1 MSARERA
8 PERRDRADSGEA
20 TAESPA
26 SKAPASR
33 PPRPLLHPGL
43 AFVSAGVCAASA
55 GYLAATAAAFRAAF
69 VSMGVELPWV
79 TAAVSGNPVAVPAGL
94 VVAGAAALALGGW
107 RVADTPAHELLRPLV
122 HGFALVAGLAAC
134 LCTTANI
141 LVFFTIQRSL
151 QD

>member
-1 MSARERA
+1 MSTQERSG
-8 PERRDRADSGEA
+8 ERRRDDTSTEEA
-20 TAESPA
+20 PA
-26 SKAPASR
+26 AKAPAAR

-69 VSMGVELPWV
+69 VSLGVELPWV

-94 VVAGAAALALGGW
+94 VIAGAAALALGGW
-107 RVADTPAHELLRPLV
+107 RLADTPAREPLRPLV
-122 HGFALVAGLAAC
+122 HGLALVAGLAAC
-134 LCTTANI
+134 LCSTANI
-141 LVFFTIQRSL
+141 LVFFTIQRAL